1 MRCRFDTFLYL
12 GSDVDVMLLRYML
25 PWERRAIFVDT
36 FAPFETHWLSTFR
49 LTHRADH
56 RRSFHSDSGALR
68 PWHHDASHNR
78 RLAIMLLA
86 RMLDAPETFARP
98 RIERFHPPV
107 LSFVLDKQ
115 ERTLRFRLADVEDRA
130 LYAALRGRVST
141 VASFG
146 GPPLVAAHAD
156 LFKGCDHSAVRVVT
170 DDAESSVPWS
180 ILSEGRLSDHDPRD
194 ALAAPRS
201 LRFYW
206 IRASN
211 RTIRLSE
218 RLLPDEASA
227 QRRPRDARTRRF
239 SASLD
244 KMPTEVAH
252 KLQTLLGMRS

>member
-1 MRCRFDTFLYL
+1 M
-12 GSDVDVMLLRYML
+12 
-25 PWERRAIFVDT
+25 
-36 FAPFETHWLSTFR
+36 
-49 LTHRADH
+49 
-56 RRSFHSDSGALR
+56 
-68 PWHHDASHNR
+68 
-78 RLAIMLLA
+78 
-86 RMLDAPETFARP
+86 
-98 RIERFHPPV
+98 

-115 ERTLRFRLADVEDRA
+115 ERTLRFRLAGVEDRA
-130 LYAALRGRVST
+130 LYAALRTRQHRRVLWRPT
-141 VASFG
+141 ARRG
-146 GPPLVAAHAD
+146 ACRLVQ
-156 LFKGCDHSAVRVVT
+156 GCDHSAVRVVT